1 MENLFYYTVFTVLE
15 EIWYN
20 VSTYSS
26 TMNIRG
32 SEMHACMHL
41 RARMFMSR
49 APGYEQTQPRS
60 GGKRGSAGLRM
71 DAGRTRTDHICNGI
85 KKEGEV

>member
-32 SEMHACMHL
+32 S
-41 RARMFMSR
+41 
-49 APGYEQTQPRS
+49 
-60 GGKRGSAGLRM
+60 AGLRM
-71 DAGRTRTDHICNGI
+71 DAGRMRTDHIYNGI

>member
-1 MENLFYYTVFTVLE
+1 MENLFYYTVFTVPE

-32 SEMHACMHL
+32 SEMHACMFL

-49 APGYEQTQPRS
+49 
-60 GGKRGSAGLRM
+60 
-71 DAGRTRTDHICNGI
+71 TRTDHILNGI